1 MESALDAVRREARTQ
16 HARRVERIVLRVGA
30 ISGVEPESLRFA
42 FDALARDT
50 IAAGAR
56 LDIECVPARVH
67 CRSCAQDFTAGRGY
81 IFRCPRCGDFSGEV
95 REGRELELSRIEFT

>member
-1 MESALDAVRREARTQ
+1 MESALDAVRREAQAQ
-16 HARRVERIVLRVGA
+16 HAQRVERIVLRVGA

-56 LDIECVPARVH
+56 LDIENVPARVH
-67 CRSCAQDFTAGRGY
+67 CRSCAEDFVAARGF

-95 REGRELELSRIEFT
+95 RAGRELELSRIEFT